1 MSLQTD
7 RVFFDALAAST
18 DLTALVGDRIYNTA
32 IPGTDED
39 ADNEP
44 VPYIIVTFD
53 GLNNEDYT
61 KDNDYEGDTDVVQ
74 IGIEISANDRAELAN
89 IAGLVRSAVD
99 NYFTNYEP
107 QAGEEDLTD
116 EIPDD
121 YSFSAQAIQYDPWKP
136 CFWQV
141 LNYRCDT
148 NRIDYE

>member
-18 DLTALVGDRIYNTA
+18 DIAALVGDRIYNTA

-61 KDNDYEGDTDVVQ
+61 KDNDYEGDTDIVQ
-74 IGIEISANDRAELAN
+74 IGIEIAANDRQELAN

-99 NYFTNYEP
+99 NYFANYEP
-107 QAGEEDLTD
+107 QAGEEDMTE

-148 NRIDYE
+148 NRLDYE